1 MMSGRLEVMKL
12 KLMSMVSTQALGM
25 VVVQRMAEAQEYE
38 LSYK

>member
-25 VVVQRMAEAQEYE
+25 VVAQRMAEAQEYE